1 MMRHSRWSYA
11 RCRQTPMTHSRPTH
25 RRLHRRLLCMPMSP
39 RARCHCQCCHQHPHP
54 HLHPIRIPQSRP
66 RLSSRPRRSHT
77 HRRPMHHHSVTHRHQ
92 PMMHQMPWCC
102 QRSSMHCHRHY
113 CRRRCCYRPT
123 SRSTRLH
130 QRRSCQ
136 SRRTQRLWRL
146 RWHCR
151 MRSARL
157 HCLGHWSPYQR
168 IESRICFHADS
179 SLRWHQ

>member
-1 MMRHSRWSYA
+1 
-11 RCRQTPMTHSRPTH
+11 MTHSRLTH
-25 RRLHRRLLCMPMSP
+25 RRLHHRLLCMPMSP

-54 HLHPIRIPQSRP
+54 HLHPIRIPPSRP
-66 RLSSRPRRSHT
+66 RLSSRPRRSHA

-102 QRSSMHCHRHY
+102 QRSSMHCHHHY
-113 CRRRCCYRPT
+113 HCRCCYRLT

-151 MRSARL
+151 MRSAPHPFAQLRL
-157 HCLGHWSPYQR
+157 SYRNSHHLLRRSPNCLILLECPH
-168 IESRICFHADS
+168 HAQ
-179 SLRWHQ
+179 LARAHRR